1 VKESYTDVNE
11 AITAVKEFNDGQTI
25 WTSYE
30 FANKK
35 EDKTRKEFEKWI
47 ILTYTRNYGI
57 INDKKGKDGGMD
69 GIAYIADRNAQD
81 ELENKKVLFSV
92 KSGKKLTPEQTINA
106 LNGVVERENAACGIL
121 LTLYPM
127 PNLVKESK
135 RFGLYHNK
143 FNGNSYP
150 KIQVISVEDIFNGNL
165 IELPNMMKV
174 LKKAEQHAEQEDL
187 L

>member
-1 VKESYTDVNE
+1 LTRAIDANGQVKESYTDVNE

-57 INDKKGKDGGMD
+57 INDKKGKDGGID

-92 KSGKKLTPEQTINA
+92 KSGKKINA
-106 LNGVVERENAACGIL
+106 
-121 LTLYPM
+121 
-127 PNLVKESK
+127 
-135 RFGLYHNK
+135 
-143 FNGNSYP
+143 
-150 KIQVISVEDIFNGNL
+150 
-165 IELPNMMKV
+165 
-174 LKKAEQHAEQEDL
+174 
-187 L
+187 